1 MAPCCPGLVPVA
13 SSLSLGRRAS
23 KACSH
28 LVTLTVLWQQRPTWA
43 SYHSHNNHFKQMEL
57 PGWCILQPHFL
68 SIVPLRAPGGRTSL
82 FSQGIKQ
89 PYRQCIWH
97 FYRDVRS
104 RKTYEE
110 WKCQGNGPKIGK
122 LLSSRA
128 CGCETTVRLIAALF
142 SWSPLHRG
150 KVVLKEEWFH
160 TWCPPF
166 PGHCDT
172 GKFSSFQVLLLTH
185 PRHRCV
191 GTEIAKPAIE
201 AQRGFSCKIFK

>member
-43 SYHSHNNHFKQMEL
+43 RYHSHNNHFKQMEL

-68 SIVPLRAPGGRTSL
+68 SIVPLRAPRGRTSL

-97 FYRDVRS
+97 FYRDIRS

-128 CGCETTVRLIAALF
+128 CVCETTVRLIAALF

-160 TWCPPF
+160 TWMSTISRPLW
-166 PGHCDT
+166 HR
-172 GKFSSFQVLLLTH
+172 QVLQLPSFASNSPQTPLCGNWDCQA
-185 PRHRCV
+185 RHRSSERV
-191 GTEIAKPAIE
+191 
-201 AQRGFSCKIFK
+201 FM